1 MLIILLLI
9 CVVLYVLGEEFKSD
23 IMESIGAVL
32 GMVALVFTIAFSA
45 YIISEGNT
53 PTEQLQECQKV
64 ISELETLKEST
75 ITNYTQNIPEK
86 ELTAQEQEDWIQKFY
101 SDIAIIER
109 QINEKVNEADSIEQ
123 EIEALETIKFFVYFG
138 DKQ

>member
-1 MLIILLLI
+1 MLIIVVLI
-9 CVVLYVLGEEFKSD
+9 CVVLYVRGEEIDND
-23 IMESIGAVL
+23 IMKMLGAVL
-32 GMVALVFTIAFSA
+32 GMLALVFTIAFSA

-75 ITNYTQNIPEK
+75 ITNYTQNIPGK

-109 QINEKVNEADSIEQ
+109 QINEKVNEAESLEQ
-123 EIEALETIKFFVYFG
+123 EIEVLENIKFFVYLA

>member
-1 MLIILLLI
+1 MLIILVI
-9 CVVLYVLGEEFKSD
+9 TGAFLYVWGKEIEND
-23 IMESIGAVL
+23 TMEAIGAVL
-32 GMVALVFTIAFSA
+32 GTLALVFTIALG
-45 YIISEGNT
+45 YIIISEGNT

-75 ITNYTQNIPEK
+75 ITNYTQNIPGK

-109 QINEKVNEADSIEQ
+109 QINEKVNEAESLEQ
-123 EIEALETIKFFVYFG
+123 EISGLETTKFIVYLG
-138 DKQ
+138 GKQ